1 MVGVAESTIRTSVVI
16 DGNLNEQVVDLVW
29 AMEDFERGLQEMA
42 HSVEHMQAMIMRS
55 PVVKDIIARNPKVA
69 GMCYPGSENGNSKF

>member
-1 MVGVAESTIRTSVVI
+1 
-16 DGNLNEQVVDLVW
+16 
-29 AMEDFERGLQEMA
+29 MEDFERGLQEMA